1 VGRLVCGLL
10 LLICMIRPYVGLKV
24 EPCFEGL
31 TIYDYD
37 ALTSMEEF
45 KALAE
50 DSTMI
55 LAFDTESRA
64 TNIVYGL
71 EVLRAIQSEII
82 PTQVLTVRCFAL
94 NYASTGLQNLCAAVE
109 ATKGFHEWSGEVTG

>member
-1 VGRLVCGLL
+1 
-10 LLICMIRPYVGLKV
+10 MIRQYVGLKV

-31 TIYDYD
+31 AIYDYD

-55 LAFDTESRA
+55 LAFDTESQA

-94 NYASTGLQNLCAAVE
+94 NYATTGLQNLCSAVE
-109 ATKGFHEWSGEVTG
+109 ATKGFHEWSGEVTE

>member
-1 VGRLVCGLL
+1 LVCGLL
-10 LLICMIRPYVGLKV
+10 SLMGMIRQYVGLKV
-24 EPCFEGL
+24 EPCFEGF

-37 ALTSMEEF
+37 ALTSLEEF
-45 KALAE
+45 KALAG

-55 LAFDTESRA
+55 LAFDTGSRA

-82 PTQVLTVRCFAL
+82 PTQMLTVRCFAL
-94 NYASTGLQNLCAAVE
+94 NYATNGLQNLCSAVE
-109 ATKGFHEWSGEVTG
+109 AIKGFHEWSGKVAE

>member
-1 VGRLVCGLL
+1 
-10 LLICMIRPYVGLKV
+10 MIRPYVGLKV
-24 EPCFEGL
+24 DPCFEGL

-45 KALAE
+45 EALAE

-55 LAFDTESRA
+55 LAFDTGSHSA
-64 TNIVYGL
+64 NIVYGL

-94 NYASTGLQNLCAAVE
+94 NYAKTGLQHLCSAVE
-109 ATKGFHEWSGEVTG
+109 ATKGFHEWRGELAD